1 MDSLRKEIEQQ
12 LIDSAKIKDIIREKY
27 TDKIL
32 ETAQLMINA
41 LKAGGKLL
49 LCGNG
54 GSAADSQHFA
64 AEMVGRLKK
73 NRGAIAAIAMTTD
86 TSIITAIGND
96 YSYDEIFSRQVEA
109 LGAPQDVFVG
119 MSTSGNSENVSLAIK
134 AAKAKGIPTVAL
146 LGKTGGKLANE
157 ADHVIVVPS
166 MISQRIQEGHI
177 TIIHIWCDLIEEAL
191 FPND

>member
-1 MDSLRKEIEQQ
+1 MDFLRKEIEQQ

-109 LGAPQDVFVG
+109 LGASQDVFVG